1 MTRIDHIGIAT
12 GSIEKSSKFW
22 NMLGFEDSGDE
33 IVESLGVKIRY
44 LKGEDATR
52 VELLEP
58 LSEDTPVGQFIIK
71 RGVGVQQI
79 AVSVK
84 NIDEMISRLIGNGI
98 RMINEAT
105 VEGSD
110 GHRIAFIHP
119 ASTGGVLVELVESH

>member
-33 IVESLGVKIRY
+33 IVESQGVKIRY

-98 RMINEAT
+98 RMINEAP

>member
-33 IVESLGVKIRY
+33 IVESQGVKIRY